1 VRLLLELAVAG
12 LIVALVIYGWQVLRT
27 RELRG
32 ARWRTEVRSLKEGG
46 VVVEIRCA
54 GQPPLAIA
62 TLDPTDDD
70 FSDKLAEAE
79 SRADDRAA
87 ALNAALPRGR

>member
-12 LIVALVIYGWQVLRT
+12 LIVVVLVYGWQVLRT

-32 ARWRTEVRSLKEGG
+32 ARWRTEIRSVREGG

-54 GQPPLAIA
+54 GQPPQAIA
-62 TLDPTDDD
+62 TLDPADED
-70 FSDKLAEAE
+70 FGDRLAEAQA
-79 SRADDRAA
+79 RAEERAA
-87 ALNAALPRGR
+87 ALNASLPPGR

>member
-1 VRLLLELAVAG
+1 VALLLELAVAG
-12 LIVALVIYGWQVLRT
+12 LIVALVIYGWQVMRT

-46 VVVEIRCA
+46 VVVEIRRP
-54 GQPPLAIA
+54 GQPPQTIV

-79 SRADDRAA
+79 SRADDRAS
-87 ALNAALPRGR
+87 ALNASLPPGR